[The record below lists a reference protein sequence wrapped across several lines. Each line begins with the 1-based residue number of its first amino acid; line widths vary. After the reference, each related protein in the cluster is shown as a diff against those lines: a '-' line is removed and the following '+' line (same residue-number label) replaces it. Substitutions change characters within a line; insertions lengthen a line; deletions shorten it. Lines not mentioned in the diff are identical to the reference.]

1 MKKILLMFMAAA
13 LMLVGCEDSAQLDYH
28 GYNPNTGQQ
37 NPDDEKED
45 PEKPDDP
52 KPDDP
57 TPPQT
62 DYPVLAEGENAASLP
77 LISTNPTFVS
87 QDMTANVVV
96 RFNLA
101 GTDMDTKA
109 TSVYAHTGVITNLSS
124 ATSDWKYVVVDWGVN
139 DPKVQLFRH
148 EQTSIW
154 YMILTGGPRAYY
166 GVPEDEQIQKLAFV
180 LRSGDKSTAGD
191 VLYEVKDNGNDIFYE
206 LVEGELNVSITTPQN
221 GTVWE
226 VGQTYDVK
234 AKAVGAKSLKLYMNE
249 EVIGENTTGAE
260 IAYQYTP
267 SAPID
272 LTFKAVASNG
282 ETEVE
287 DVVKVSVLGAVEN
300 QPRPSG
306 VKEGVS
312 FNGNDAT
319 FVLYAPGKKSVSLL
333 GDFNQFSITNEHLMK
348 KDGDYFWVTV
358 TNLDPNFEYAYQYL
372 VDGSIKVGDPYSE
385 KILDPWNDKW
395 ITASVYPNLR
405 EYPSETTDIVSCF
418 TINEPEYNW
427 TVTNFQRPAENS
439 LAVYELLIRD
449 FTTERSIDAVTAKLD
464 YLEELGIN
472 AIELMPIQEFDGNDS
487 WGYNPCFYFAPD
499 KAYGTEEAYK
509 RFIDACH
516 QRGIAVILD
525 VVFNHSTGQ
534 FPWAKMWWNSSA
546 NKTASDN
553 PFFNVD
559 APHNWSVYH
568 DFNHTYPKTRSFF
581 KEVLQFWLK
590 EYKVDGFRFDLTKGL
605 VQNPGNYDA
614 GGYSAERIGILKDYA
629 NAIREVTPD
638 AYIIFEHFVDQSEE
652 TELYNSVGALCWNN
666 AQLEGYMESV
676 MGWYEGGS
684 TGGAKIWGLMGDF
697 QNNNWSNDI
706 LFAQSGNLMVAQ
718 DVIFADANKEGCV
731 FKVRENRSW
740 DVSYGVTDG
749 SKKYGIGEQIVLN
762 GTANALVNAQ
772 VGVKYDV
779 YFDPATMKVWV
790 MNDGATPSSLRR
802 NNVTRANTGK
812 SNFSDFKRGRMNNI
826 ETHDEERI
834 AYKAI
839 TYGQT
844 WVASDWTV
852 ISKHLQAV
860 YAFHFLTPY
869 PKMLWQFGELGYDF
883 SINSNESGVVGSG
896 DDYRTHRKPIRWD
909 YVSDPNR
916 SEIYETLSKVLEF
929 RNQQEAYYGQD
940 NLAVHTWNV
949 GDGDMAGKTLVM
961 DKVVMVANFTN
972 APSSTVVSVPSAGQW
987 RNLLTGEKVNLSS
1000 SQTVNLGASDFV
1012 IYVRD

>member
-1 MKKILLMFMAAA
+1 MKKLLLMFLAVTLVM
-13 LMLVGCEDSAQLDYH
+13 VGCGDSAQLDYH
-28 GYNPNTGQQ
+28 GYNPEKEKP
-37 NPDDEKED
+37 NPDPNPDPDPDPD
-45 PEKPDDP
+45 PEKPN
-52 KPDDP
+52 
-57 TPPQT
+57 PPQT
-62 DYPVLAEGENAASLP
+62 DYPILAEGENAASLP

-87 QDMTANVVV
+87 QDSEANVVV

-109 TSVYAHTGVITNLSS
+109 TSVYAHTGVITDKSG
-124 ATSDWKYVVVDWGVN
+124 ADSDWKYVVVDWGVN

-148 EQTSIW
+148 ENTSIW

-166 GVPEDEQIQKLAFV
+166 GVPAEDQILKLAFV
-180 LRSGDKSTAGD
+180 LRSGDKNANGD
-191 VLYEVKDNGNDIFYE
+191 VLYEVKNNGNDIFYE

-221 GTVWE
+221 GSIWE

-234 AKAVGAKSLKLYMNE
+234 AKAVGAKSLKLFMNE
-249 EVIGENTTGAE
+249 EVIGENTTGEE
-260 IAYQYTP
+260 IVYQYTA
-267 SAPID
+267 SQPID
-272 LTFKAVASNG
+272 LTFKAVASDGVN
-282 ETEVE
+282 EVE
-287 DVVKVSVLGAVEN
+287 DVVKVSVLGGVQN

-306 VKEGVS
+306 AKEGVS

-319 FVLYAPGKKSVSLL
+319 FVLYAPGKSSVSLL
-333 GDFNQFSITNEHLMK
+333 GDFNNFAITNEHLMK

-358 TNLDPNFEYAYQYL
+358 TDLDPNFEYAYQYL
-372 VDGSIKVGDPYSE
+372 VDGKIKVGDPYSE

-405 EYPSETTDIVSCF
+405 SYPAETTDIVTCF

-427 TVTNFQRPAENS
+427 TVTNFQRPAVNS

-464 YLEELGIN
+464 YLADLGVN

-546 NKTASDN
+546 NKTAADN

-568 DFNHTYPKTRSFF
+568 DFNHTYPKTRTFF
-581 KEVLQFWLK
+581 KEVLQYWLK
-590 EYKVDGFRFDLTKGL
+590 EYKVDGYRFDLTKGL
-605 VQNPGNYDA
+605 VQNPSNYDA
-614 GGYSAERIGILKDYA
+614 SGYSAERIGILKDYA

-638 AYIIFEHFVDQSEE
+638 AYIIFEHFCDQSEE

-666 AQLEGYMESV
+666 GQMDGYMESV

-684 TGGAKIWGLMGDF
+684 TGSGTWGLMGDF
-697 QNNNWSNDI
+697 QNNNWSNEI
-706 LFAQSGNLMVAQ
+706 AFVQSGNLMVAQ
-718 DVIFADANKEGCV
+718 DVVFANANNEGCV
-731 FKVRENRSW
+731 FKVRQNRSW
-740 DVSYGVTDG
+740 DTSWGASDG
-749 SKKYGIGEQIVLN
+749 TYAHSIGQQISLVGPTGAPNVLM
-762 GTANALVNAQ
+762 NAQ
-772 VGVKYDV
+772 VGVKYDF
-779 YFDPATMKVWV
+779 YFDPVNMKVWV
-790 MNDGATPSSLRR
+790 MNDGATPASLRR
-802 NNVTRANTGK
+802 NSVTRANTGK
-812 SNFSDFKRGRMNNI
+812 SNFSDFKKGRMNNI

-839 TYGQT
+839 TYGQD
-844 WVASDWTV
+844 WLKNDWTV

-961 DKVVMVANFTN
+961 DKVVVVANFTN
-972 APSSTVVSVPSAGQW
+972 TASSTTISIPNPGQW
-987 RNLLTGEKVNLSS
+987 RNLLTGQTVNLSS

>member
-37 NPDDEKED
+37 NPDDDKED

-109 TSVYAHTGVITNLSS
+109 TSVYAHTGVITNLST

-180 LRSGDKSTAGD
+180 LRSGDKNTAGD

-260 IAYQYTP
+260 ITYQYTP

-306 VKEGVS
+306 AKEGVS

-358 TNLDPNFEYAYQYL
+358 TDLDPNFEYAYQYL

-568 DFNHTYPKTRSFF
+568 DFNHTYPKTRTFF
-581 KEVLQFWLK
+581 KEVLQYWLK

-749 SKKYGIGEQIVLN
+749 AKKYGIGEQITLN

-772 VGVKYDV
+772 VGVKYDF

-852 ISKHLQAV
+852 ISKHLQAA

-972 APSSTVVSVPSAGQW
+972 APSSTVISVPSAGQW

>member
-1 MKKILLMFMAAA
+1 MKKLLLMLMAVA
-13 LMLVGCEDSAQLDYH
+13 LVAVGCEDSARLDYP
-28 GYNPNTGQQ
+28 GYNPNDKE
-37 NPDDEKED
+37 NPD
-45 PEKPDDP
+45 PEKPNPDP
-52 KPDDP
+52 DPEKPN
-57 TPPQT
+57 PPQT
-62 DYPVLAEGENAASLP
+62 DYPVLAEGEDAASLP

-87 QDMTANVVV
+87 QDTEANVVV
-96 RFNLA
+96 RVNMA

-109 TSVYAHTGVITNLSS
+109 TSVYAHTGVITDQST
-124 ATSDWKYVVVDWGVN
+124 ADSDWKYVVVDWGVN

-148 EQTSIW
+148 ENTSIW
-154 YMILTGGPRAYY
+154 YMILEGGPRAFY
-166 GVPEDEQIQKLAFV
+166 GVPEGENILKLAFV
-180 LRSGDKSTAGD
+180 FRSGDKDASGN
-191 VLYEVKDNGNDIFYE
+191 VLYEVKNNGADIFYD

-221 GTVWE
+221 GSIWE

-234 AKAVGAKSLKLYMNE
+234 AKAVGAKSLKLFMND
-249 EVIGENTTGAE
+249 EVIGENTTGEE
-260 IAYQYTP
+260 IVYQYTP
-267 SAPID
+267 SQPVD
-272 LTFKAVASNG
+272 LTFKAVASDGTN
-282 ETEVE
+282 EVE
-287 DVVKVSVLGAVEN
+287 DVVKVSVLGGVEN
-300 QPRPSG
+300 MPRPSG
-306 VKEGVS
+306 AKEGVS

-319 FVLYAPGKKSVSLL
+319 FVLYAPGKTSVSLL
-333 GDFNQFSITNEHLMK
+333 GDFNKFAITNEHLMK

-358 TNLDPNFEYAYQYL
+358 TDLDPNFEYAYQYL
-372 VDGSIKVGDPYSE
+372 VDGTIKVGDPYSE

-395 ITASVYPNLR
+395 ISASVYPNLR
-405 EYPSETTDIVSCF
+405 AYPTETTDIVSCF
-418 TINEPEYNW
+418 TINEPAYNW

-472 AIELMPIQEFDGNDS
+472 AIELMPVQEFDGNDS

-525 VVFNHSTGQ
+525 VVFNHATGQ

-546 NKTASDN
+546 NKTAANN

-568 DFNHTYPKTRSFF
+568 DFNHTYAKTRSFF
-581 KEVLQFWLK
+581 KEVLQFWLT
-590 EYKVDGFRFDLTKGL
+590 EYKIDGFRFDLTKGL
-605 VQNPGNYDA
+605 VQNPANYDA

-629 NAIREVTPD
+629 NAIREVAPD
-638 AYIIFEHFVDQSEE
+638 AYIIFEHFCDQSEE
-652 TELYNSVGALCWNN
+652 TELYNSVGALCWNIN
-666 AQLEGYMESV
+666 QMKGYEESV

-684 TGGAKIWGLMGDF
+684 TGGGSWDLMGDF
-697 QNNNWSNDI
+697 QNNNWSNG
-706 LFAQSGNLMVAQ
+706 LVFSQSGNLMVVQ

-731 FKVRENRSW
+731 FKIRQNGSW
-740 DVSYGVTDG
+740 DTSYGASDG
-749 SKKYGIGEQIVLN
+749 TYAHSVGQAISLVGPTGAPNVLM
-762 GTANALVNAQ
+762 NAQ
-772 VGVKYDV
+772 VGVKYDF
-779 YFDPATMKVWV
+779 YFDPANMKVWV
-790 MNDGATPSSLRR
+790 MNDGQTPSSLRR
-802 NNVTRANTGK
+802 LSTRANTGK
-812 SNFSDFKRGRMNNI
+812 SCFSDFKKGRMNNI

-844 WVASDWTV
+844 WVKSDWAV
-852 ISKHLQAV
+852 LSKHLQAV

-909 YVSDPNR
+909 YVTDPNR

-940 NLAVHTWNV
+940 NLTVHTWNV

-972 APSSTVVSVPSAGQW
+972 SPSTTTVSVPYAGQW
-987 RNLLTGEKVNLSS
+987 RNLLTGQSVNLSS
-1000 SQTVNLGASDFV
+1000 NQTVNLGASDFV

>member
-1 MKKILLMFMAAA
+1 MAAA

-37 NPDDEKED
+37 NPDDDKED

-180 LRSGDKSTAGD
+180 LRSGDKNTAGD

-260 IAYQYTP
+260 ITYQYTP

-306 VKEGVS
+306 AKEGVS

-358 TNLDPNFEYAYQYL
+358 TDLDPNFEYAYQYL

-395 ITASVYPNLR
+395 ISASVYPNLR

-568 DFNHTYPKTRSFF
+568 DFNHTYPKTRTFF
-581 KEVLQFWLK
+581 KEVLQYWLK

-762 GTANALVNAQ
+762 GTANTLVNAQ

>member
-13 LMLVGCEDSAQLDYH
+13 LVLVGCEDSAQLDYH
-28 GYNPNTGQQ
+28 EYNPNKGEQ
-37 NPDDEKED
+37 
-45 PEKPDDP
+45 KPDDDKQDP
-52 KPDDP
+52 DGPNNPDDP
-57 TPPQT
+57 TPPTPT
-62 DYPVLAEGENAASLP
+62 DYPILAEGEDAASLP

-96 RFNLA
+96 RVNMA
-101 GTDMDTKA
+101 GTNLDNYTG
-109 TSVYAHTGVITNLSS
+109 TVYAHAGVITDKS
-124 ATSDWKYVVVDWGVN
+124 TGDSDWKYTITEWGVN
-139 DPKVQLFRH
+139 DPKVQLFRY

-154 YMILTGGPRAYY
+154 YMILTGGPRAFY
-166 GVPEDEQIQKLAFV
+166 GVPEGENILRLAFV
-180 LRSGDKSTAGD
+180 FRSGEKNGD
-191 VLYEVKDNGNDIFYE
+191 SFIEVKNNGADIFYD

-221 GTVWE
+221 GTLWE

-234 AKAVGAKSLKLYMNE
+234 AKAVGAKSLKLYMND

-287 DVVKVSVLGAVEN
+287 DLVKVTVLGGVEN

-306 VKEGVS
+306 AKEGVS

-319 FVLYAPGKKSVSLL
+319 FVLYAPGKQMVSLL
-333 GDFNQFSITNEHLMK
+333 GDFNNFSITNEHLMK
-348 KDGDYFWVTV
+348 KDGDYFWATV
-358 TNLDPNFEYAYQYL
+358 TNLDPDFEYAYQYL

-395 ITASVYPNLR
+395 ISASVYPNLR
-405 EYPSETTDIVSCF
+405 SYPTETTDIVSCF
-418 TINEPEYNW
+418 TINEPEYSW
-427 TVTNFQRPAENS
+427 AVTNFKRPAENS

-546 NKTASDN
+546 NKTAPDN

-605 VQNPGNYDA
+605 VQNPGNYEA

-629 NAIREVTPD
+629 QAIRDVAPD

-666 AQLEGYMESV
+666 NTMDGYMESV

-684 TGGAKIWGLMGDF
+684 TGGSKTWGLMGDF

-706 LFAQSGNLMVAQ
+706 IFAQSGNLLVAQ

-740 DVSYGVTDG
+740 DVSYGVSDG
-749 SKKYGIGEQIVLN
+749 TKKYGIGEQIVLN
-762 GTANALVNAQ
+762 GPANALVNAQ
-772 VGVKYDV
+772 VGVKYDF
-779 YFDPATMKVWV
+779 YFDPATMKIWV
-790 MNDGATPSSLRR
+790 MNDGATPTALRR

-839 TYGQT
+839 TYGQS
-844 WVASDWTV
+844 WVKEDWTV

-883 SINSNESGVVGSG
+883 SINANESGVVGSG
-896 DDYRTHRKPIRWD
+896 DEYRTHRKPIRWD

-916 SEIYETLSKVLEF
+916 SEVYETLSKVLEF

-940 NLAVHTWNV
+940 NLSVPTWNV

-972 APSSTVVSVPSAGQW
+972 APSSTVVSVPVAGQW
-987 RNLLTGEKVNLSS
+987 RNLLTNEKVNLSS
-1000 SQTVNLGASDFV
+1000 SQTINLGASDFV

>member
-1 MKKILLMFMAAA
+1 MLMAATW
-13 LMLVGCEDSAQLDYH
+13 MLVGCEDSYELDYYPYS
-28 GYNPNTGQQ
+28 GKTGVT
-37 NPDDEKED
+37 PGSGGGSEEPPMTDFPILEEGED
-45 PEKPDDP
+45 PA
-52 KPDDP
+52 
-57 TPPQT
+57 T
-62 DYPVLAEGENAASLP
+62 LP

-96 RFNLA
+96 RVNMA
-101 GTDMDTKA
+101 GTTLDGYEGT
-109 TSVYAHTGVITNLSS
+109 VYAHAGVITDKSES
-124 ATSDWKYVVVDWGVN
+124 DSDWKYTVTEWGGN
-139 DPKVQLFRH
+139 DPKVQLFRY
-148 EQTSIW
+148 EETSIW
-154 YMILTGGPRAYY
+154 YMILTGGPRAFY
-166 GVPEDEQIQKLAFV
+166 GVPEGENILKLAFV
-180 LRSGDKSTAGD
+180 FRSGEKTGD
-191 VLYEVKDNGNDIFYE
+191 SYLEVKDNGADIFYP
-206 LVEGELNVSITTPQN
+206 LVEGDLNVTITTPQN
-221 GTVWE
+221 GSVWK
-226 VGQTYDVK
+226 VGQAYEVK
-234 AKAVGAKSLKLYMNE
+234 AKAVGATSLKLYMND
-249 EVIGENTTGAE
+249 EVIGENETGEE
-260 IAYQYTP
+260 IVYNYTP
-267 SAPID
+267 EAPID
-272 LTFKAVASNG
+272 LIFKAVASNG

-287 DVVKVSVLGAVEN
+287 DVVRATVLGEVQNE
-300 QPRPSG
+300 PRPSDA
-306 VKEGVS
+306 KEGVS
-312 FNGNDAT
+312 FNGNDVT
-319 FVLYAPGKKSVSLL
+319 FVLFAPGKQKVSLL
-333 GDFNQFSITNEHLMK
+333 ADFNQFAITNEHLMK
-348 KDGDYFWVTV
+348 KDGDYFWLTV
-358 TNLDPNFEYAYQYL
+358 TDLDPDFEYAYQYL

-395 ITASVYPNLR
+395 IDPSVYPNLR
-405 EYPSETTDIVSCF
+405 SFPSETTDIVSCF
-418 TINEPEYNW
+418 TINEPEFNW
-427 TVTNFQRPAENS
+427 TVTDFDRPAENS
-439 LAVYELLIRD
+439 LAVYELLVRD

-464 YLEELGIN
+464 YLDELGIN

-534 FPWAKMWWNSSA
+534 FPWAKMWWNSSD

-614 GGYSAERIGILKDYA
+614 SGYSAERIGILKDYA
-629 NAIREVTPD
+629 NAIREVEPD

-666 AQLEGYMESV
+666 SAMGGYMESV
-676 MGWYEGGS
+676 MGWYEGAS
-684 TGGAKIWGLMGDF
+684 TGTWDLMGDF
-697 QNNNWSNDI
+697 QNNNWSNGLI
-706 LFAQSGNLMVAQ
+706 FSQSGNLLVVQ

-731 FKVRENRSW
+731 FKVRENCSW
-740 DVSYGVTDG
+740 DTSYGVADG
-749 SKKYGIGEQIVLN
+749 TKSYGVGEQISLN
-762 GTANALVNAQ
+762 GTANVLMNVQ
-772 VGVKYDV
+772 VGVKYDF
-779 YFDPATMKVWV
+779 YFDPAAMKIWV
-790 MNDGATPSSLRR
+790 MNDGATPMALRR
-802 NNVTRANTGK
+802 NDVTRANSGK

-839 TYGQT
+839 TYGQS
-844 WVASDWTV
+844 WVKDDWTV

-883 SINSNESGVVGSG
+883 SINANESGVVGSG
-896 DDYRTHRKPIRWD
+896 DEYRTHRKPIRWD
-909 YVSDPNR
+909 YVTDPNR
-916 SEIYETLSKVLEF
+916 SEVYETLSKVLEF
-929 RNQQEAYYGQD
+929 RNQQEAYYAQD
-940 NLAVHTWNV
+940 NLSVPTWNV

-972 APSSTVVSVPSAGQW
+972 APSSTTVSIPNAGQW
-987 RNLLTGEKVNLSS
+987 RNLLTNEKENLSS
-1000 SQTVNLGASDFV
+1000 SQTINLGANDFV